1 MFHILWKWE
10 HSTVAQRIVHMLA
23 TFEEI
28 LIFRATKSPDQKV
41 IGGGKKALYPCYMN
55 LSNLCYLVKNLWSY
69 AQFILTAHVDNTLT
83 CMQEYKNAPI
93 ASIIDDIMSKA
104 VQ

>member
-1 MFHILWKWE
+1 M
-10 HSTVAQRIVHMLA
+10 AQRIVHILA
-23 TFEEI
+23 TFEGI
-28 LIFRATKSPDQKV
+28 SIFQATKSPDQKV
-41 IGGGKKALYPCYMN
+41 IGGGQKALYPCYMH
-55 LSNLCYLVKNLWSY
+55 LLTLYYLVKNLWNY

-93 ASIIDDIMSKA
+93 ASIIDDIMSGT

>member
-1 MFHILWKWE
+1 
-10 HSTVAQRIVHMLA
+10 MLA
-23 TFEEI
+23 TFEETS
-28 LIFRATKSPDQKV
+28 IFQAPKSPDQKV
-41 IGGGKKALYPCYMN
+41 FGGDPKALYPGYVN
-55 LSNLCYLVKNLWSY
+55 LSTLCYLVENSWSY

-93 ASIIDDIMSKA
+93 ASITDDIMSGA